1 MNHCNQPNVPILSK
15 FRGDDNLSA
24 SAMVQ
29 KYNGHGNS
37 NSNVS
42 ANPYQSNVPAY
53 TSSHLHSNNDDKQR
67 LTNSYQQ
74 SNTSN
79 SQGHQSQ
86 PELTPDLCS
95 ALLNQQTDAKR
106 GMCSI
111 HFLLLFS
118 NLSTLIHF
126 IKFSAAKCEFWL
138 AIFDTEFSCC
148 WLFITFTGQLVI
160 ASLS

>member
-1 MNHCNQPNVPILSK
+1 MNHCNQGNVPILSK

-24 SAMVQ
+24 SAMTQ

-37 NSNVS
+37 NSNVNN
-42 ANPYQSNVPAY
+42 NPYQSNVPTY
-53 TSSHLHSNNDDKQR
+53 TPSAHLHSNNDDKQR

-79 SQGHQSQ
+79 SQVHQSQ

-106 GMCSI
+106 G
-111 HFLLLFS
+111 
-118 NLSTLIHF
+118 
-126 IKFSAAKCEFWL
+126 
-138 AIFDTEFSCC
+138 IF
-148 WLFITFTGQLVI
+148 
-160 ASLS
+160 SLSSF

>member
-1 MNHCNQPNVPILSK
+1 MNHCNQANVPILSK
-15 FRGDDNLSA
+15 FRSDDNLSA
-24 SAMVQ
+24 STMVQ

-42 ANPYQSNVPAY
+42 NNPYQSNVPTY
-53 TSSHLHSNNDDKQR
+53 TPSAHLHANNDDKQR

-79 SQGHQSQ
+79 SQVHQSQ
-86 PELTPDLCS
+86 PELTQDLCN

-106 GMCSI
+106 GKYFHPPFHVIIGLCIFFFSLWYDFSI
-111 HFLLLFS
+111 
-118 NLSTLIHF
+118 
-126 IKFSAAKCEFWL
+126 AKCEFRL

-148 WLFITFTGQLVI
+148 
-160 ASLS
+160 

>member
-1 MNHCNQPNVPILSK
+1 MNHCNQSNVPILSK

-24 SAMVQ
+24 SAMTQ

-42 ANPYQSNVPAY
+42 TNPYQSNVPAY
-53 TSSHLHSNNDDKQR
+53 SSSHLHSNNDDKQR

-111 HFLLLFS
+111 PFFYVYQRWLKCFYPRY
-118 NLSTLIHF
+118 N
-126 IKFSAAKCEFWL
+126 FSAAKCEFWL

-148 WLFITFTGQLVI
+148 
-160 ASLS
+160 